1 MRPYIYYE
9 TAEHHADQYE
19 RILKALMV
27 QLGWSSMDAQVAILS
42 FDECRSSEGQVLHRI
57 CQSDDGKCSRRQGRA
72 VKRPGTA
79 QSVTCI
85 RRWRLTWA
93 ARI

>member
-42 FDECRSSEGQVLHRI
+42 FDECRSSEGQVLH
-57 CQSDDGKCSRRQGRA
+57 
-72 VKRPGTA
+72 
-79 QSVTCI
+79 
-85 RRWRLTWA
+85 
-93 ARI
+93 